1 VIDKKNGKEKHS
13 NSNNGAIYSRGADT
27 ENTAIIINI
36 FICIHD
42 KW

>member
-1 VIDKKNGKEKHS
+1 VIDKKMEKKNSS